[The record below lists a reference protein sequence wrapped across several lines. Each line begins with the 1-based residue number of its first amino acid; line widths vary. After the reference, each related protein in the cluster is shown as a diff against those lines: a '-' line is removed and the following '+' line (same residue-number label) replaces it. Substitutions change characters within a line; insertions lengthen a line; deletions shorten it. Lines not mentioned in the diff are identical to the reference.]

1 VNGNNT
7 DFQVPPEE
15 DGVMREETTSGAPPR
30 DDPET
35 QSALTGFVGRERL
48 TYDPLRGN

>member
-1 VNGNNT
+1 MNGNNT

-15 DGVMREETTSGAPPR
+15 DDVMGEETTSRASSR
-30 DDPET
+30 YDPET

-48 TYDPLRGN
+48 TYDPL